1 MQGARNG
8 GKKMKSVLLRGLQYN
23 RGNRSVHNQQYYE
36 IRAMIKVSIFIQ
48 HAFIKCLPGARR
60 WLDTG

>member
-8 GKKMKSVLLRGLQYN
+8 GEKMKSVLLSGLQYN
-23 RGNRSVHNQQYYE
+23 RAIHNQRYYE

-48 HAFIKCLPGARR
+48 HAFIKCLPCTRR